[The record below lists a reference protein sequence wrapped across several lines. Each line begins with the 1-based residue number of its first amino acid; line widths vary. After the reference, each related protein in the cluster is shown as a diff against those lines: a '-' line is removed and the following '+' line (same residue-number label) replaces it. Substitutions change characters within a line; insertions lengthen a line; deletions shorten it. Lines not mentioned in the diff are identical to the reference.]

1 MNDALIKILPKMK
14 KFEAYINDVNKDN
27 FPITISGLGTSQKVH
42 MMYATRF
49 YSEKPILIV
58 TYNDIE
64 LRKIMDDFNFF
75 SEEEILVF
83 PKKEVVYY
91 DIDTMNKDATM
102 DRISVYTKLYNSE
115 AKIILTT
122 IEALMQKT
130 ISKDKLF
137 SKVLQLE
144 VGKNF
149 ELEKLN
155 EELIYL
161 GYERTDMVEGRG
173 EFSVRGGIVDV
184 YPLTTKNPIRIEFW
198 GDEIDSIRV
207 FDVESQRTIDTIKD
221 ISLFPAEEFLIDRN
235 ELEEIGDE
243 ILKEYPDAISDVDV
257 IKNGNY
263 LTKIDKYF
271 KFFYKET
278 STLLDYIG
286 KNTVVFVDE
295 PNRIVSK
302 AQAIE
307 FENKE
312 IIEQYIEKYKIVPSY
327 TEAMTKYID
336 IEAELEKKNIINLES
351 IDVNMHAKRNGYSF
365 SCREVNFFRGSM
377 DIFIQEVQENREQG
391 KIVLILGGT
400 ISKARG
406 LATMLLEHQ
415 INAVFLETL
424 DENIFN
430 NNKQVIVIPGML
442 SEGFEYLDLNLVVAT
457 GEFTTIKE
465 SRRSYKP
472 VAFKQGKKVVFAD
485 LNVGDYIVHSVHGIG
500 QYMGIKT
507 LTVDNVKQDY
517 IMLKYR
523 DDAILYIKTNQLDS
537 IRKYM
542 TASDNPPKL
551 NKMGS
556 KEFVNTKAKVKAQLK
571 DIAKGLID
579 LYAKRKNAVG
589 HSFSKDTVWQ
599 NEFEEAFPYQET
611 DDQLRCIEE
620 VKSDMEKPQP
630 MDRLLCGDVGYGKT
644 EVAIRAAFKAVMDGK
659 QVAYLVPT
667 TVLAD
672 QQYKSFSERMK
683 NFPIKIDVLNRFK
696 TAKEKSNIIKKA
708 NSRRIRYYCWYTQ
721 FTSKRFSF

>member
-1 MNDALIKILPKMK
+1 MK
-14 KFEAYINDVNKDN
+14 EQIWF
-27 FPITISGLGTSQKVH
+27 H
-42 MMYATRF
+42 
-49 YSEKPILIV
+49 
-58 TYNDIE
+58 
-64 LRKIMDDFNFF
+64 
-75 SEEEILVF
+75 
-83 PKKEVVYY
+83 
-91 DIDTMNKDATM
+91 
-102 DRISVYTKLYNSE
+102 
-115 AKIILTT
+115 
-122 IEALMQKT
+122 
-130 ISKDKLF
+130 
-137 SKVLQLE
+137 
-144 VGKNF
+144 
-149 ELEKLN
+149 
-155 EELIYL
+155 
-161 GYERTDMVEGRG
+161 GRG
-173 EFSVRGGIVDV
+173 EFTVRGGIIDV

-198 GDEIDSIRV
+198 GDEIDSIRI
-207 FDVESQRTIDTIKD
+207 FDVETQRTIETIKD
-221 ISLFPAEEFLIDRN
+221 ISLFPAEEFIIDRN
-235 ELEEIGDE
+235 ELEKIGDE
-243 ILKEYPDAISDVDV
+243 ILKEYPEAIQDVDV

-286 KNTVVFVDE
+286 KNTIVFVDE
-295 PNRIVSK
+295 PSRIISK
-302 AQAIE
+302 AQSIE

-327 TEAMTKYID
+327 TECMTKYID
-336 IEAELEKKNIINLES
+336 IEAMLEKKNIINLEA

-377 DIFIQEVQENREQG
+377 DIFIQEIQDCREQG

-400 ISKARG
+400 LSKARG

-415 INAVFLETL
+415 INAVFLEKL
-424 DENIFN
+424 DENMF

-442 SEGFEYLDLNLVVAT
+442 SEGFEYIDLNLIVAT

-500 QYMGIKT
+500 RYMGIKT

-517 IMLKYR
+517 IMLNYR
-523 DDAILYIKTNQLDS
+523 DDAVLYIKTNQLDS

-542 TASDNPPKL
+542 TSSDNPPKL

-556 KEFVNTKAKVKAQLK
+556 KEFANTKAKVKAQLK
-571 DIAKGLID
+571 DIAKGLIE

-589 HSFSKDTVWQ
+589 YSFSKDTVWQ
-599 NEFEEAFPYQET
+599 TEFEEAFPFQET

-620 VKSDMEKPQP
+620 VKSDMENVRP

-683 NFPIKIDVLNRFK
+683 NYPIKVDVLNRFK

-708 NSRRIRYYCWYTQ
+708 NSRRIRYSCRYT
-721 FTSKRFSF
+721 